1 MKRWQTWIKMRVF
14 SCHIVQWEK
23 QFSQFGSRLCHLSL
37 NPLASHALPSS
48 YVGRSLKWLPPT
60 RASVGRMDWQMD
72 ADLRWFRGQPK
83 AGERRSSYKLTSVCL
98 FVCVCVCNLAVI
110 CLIIPFRSMDFDG
123 ENMAFYFWA
132 YLNYTLVTLVITELF
147 TKFLC
152 FGLRGRYLKN
162 WWRPNRSDF
171 SMLSC

>member
-1 MKRWQTWIKMRVF
+1 MTDLDKDEGLLLPHCSVGKAIFSVWLQTVPSFIEPISQPCSSIIICWQKSEVTSSHPCICGQDGLTDGRRSEMIQGPAQGRRETQQLQT
-14 SCHIVQWEK
+14 HI
-23 QFSQFGSRLCHLSL
+23 CLSL
-37 NPLASHALPSS
+37 
-48 YVGRSLKWLPPT
+48 
-60 RASVGRMDWQMD
+60 
-72 ADLRWFRGQPK
+72 
-83 AGERRSSYKLTSVCL
+83 C
-98 FVCVCVCNLAVI
+98 VCVCVCNLAVI

-162 WWRPNRSDF
+162 W
-171 SMLSC
+171 